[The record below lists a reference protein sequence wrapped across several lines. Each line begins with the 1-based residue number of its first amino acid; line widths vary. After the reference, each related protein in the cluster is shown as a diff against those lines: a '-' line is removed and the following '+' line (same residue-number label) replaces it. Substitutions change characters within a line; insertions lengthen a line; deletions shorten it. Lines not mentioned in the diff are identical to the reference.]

1 MKENATETMC
11 PMAEENAQSTEER
24 TDILAEAARV
34 QTHRTKRVQR
44 WVPARGERREAGERY
59 ENRLRFVRHDGDESV
74 RETINGKGDPRE
86 ISVEVELAPNIVR
99 VGTGSRGTGGLR
111 L

>member
-1 MKENATETMC
+1 M
-11 PMAEENAQSTEER
+11 PDGRENAQSTEER